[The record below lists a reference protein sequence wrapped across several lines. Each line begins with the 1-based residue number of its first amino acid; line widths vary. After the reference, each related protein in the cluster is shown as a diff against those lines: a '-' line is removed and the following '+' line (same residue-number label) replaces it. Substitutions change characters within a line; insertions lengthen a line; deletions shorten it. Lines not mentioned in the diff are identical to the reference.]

1 MGAFSAVQH
10 IILDHLN
17 GSAGSII
24 AKAGTGILNYVWVH
38 AELLLLEQAQLLQA
52 TAGAELCLKMDESL

>member
-24 AKAGTGILNYVWVH
+24 AKAGKGILNYVWVH

-52 TAGAELCLKMDESL
+52 TAGA